1 MTTQRRRLAAVT
13 AATALIIGFAGCGG
27 DSGGG
32 GDVSTNKDA
41 TRTEATKGGTVYSLE
56 QAVTEHLD
64 PQRVY
69 VGRDISNLSR
79 LVYRSLVT
87 FPPGET
93 DPTKG
98 TTPVPDLATD
108 TGQSNEDATEWSF
121 TLKDGPVWQDGQPVT
136 CEDFKYG
143 VSRTFATDV
152 ITGGPNY
159 ILGYLDVPEAAD
171 GTPVYKGPYT
181 GEGQAEFD
189 KAVVCDG
196 NTITYQFKKPWPD
209 FPLAIAALTAFDP
222 YRADQD
228 KGDKSDLAV
237 FSNGPYML
245 DGEWNEDTGGTF
257 VRNPEWD
264 GAEDPNREA
273 NPDSF
278 VFQIGIEPEVIVDRL
293 IANQGDDQN
302 AITTRNVTPAQYPQ
316 ITGDVAARAVNFES
330 PFANYLLPNFNRITN
345 LQVRQAL
352 AAGDRPGWLRGC
364 ARWRQGVPAVA
375 VRRRSTTPGYVPNA
389 NFGEAAGADVEG
401 AKALLEE
408 SGETL
413 PYPIKLTY
421 PIGSDASQ
429 KAFAALKATY
439 DSAGFDVTLDGL
451 DPSGPYYDTIQKPG
465 SDSDLIW
472 GGWGADWPS
481 ISTVIPPL
489 FDSRIN
495 LTKASNGQDYG
506 NYKNDEVNAAM
517 DAASAEIDLDKA
529 NRCGPTSTTR
539 WARKSPTSRWTCR
552 CSTPA
557 RLEHRELRQRSIH
570 QRLPRPRS
578 HLRQGRRQLTDR
590 FGCGPAF
597 TAGPHPAILHSA
609 GDPLEPMRTCDRTV
623 TARTPAPGHRGRDC
637 ESG

>member
-1 MTTQRRRLAAVT
+1 MTTQRRRLAAVA
-13 AATALIIGFAGCGG
+13 AATALTIGFAGCGG

-32 GDVSTNKDA
+32 GDLSTNKDA
-41 TRTEATKGGTVYSLE
+41 KRSDAVKGGTVFSLE
-56 QAVTEHLD
+56 QSVTEHLD
-64 PQRVY
+64 PQRTY

-93 DPTKG
+93 DQTKG
-98 TTPVPDLATD
+98 ATPIPDLATD

-121 TLKDGPVWQDGQPVT
+121 TLKDGPVWQDGKPVT
-136 CEDFKYG
+136 CEDLKYG

-159 ILGYLDVPEAAD
+159 IIGYLDVPEAAD

-181 GEGQAEFD
+181 GEGQDAFD
-189 KAVVCDG
+189 QAVVCDG
-196 NTITYQFKKPWPD
+196 NTITYHFKKPWPD
-209 FPLAIAALTAFDP
+209 FPLAIAALAAFDP

-228 KGDKSDLAV
+228 QGDKSDLQV

-245 DGEWNEDTGGTF
+245 DGEWNEDSGGTF
-257 VRNPEWD
+257 IRNPEWD
-264 GAEDPNREA
+264 GAEDTTREA
-273 NPDSF
+273 NPDKF
-278 VFQIGIEPEVIVDRL
+278 VFQIGIEAEVIVDRL

-302 AITTRNVTPAQYPQ
+302 AISTRNVTPAQYPQ
-316 ITGDVAARAVNFES
+316 ITGDVAARAVDFES
-330 PFANYLLPNFNRITN
+330 PYANYLLPNFNRITN
-345 LQVRQAL
+345 LKVRQAL
-352 AAGDRPGWLRGC
+352 ALATDRGSYVGALGGDKASHPSLS
-364 ARWRQGVPAVA
+364 VVA
-375 VRRRSTTPGYVPNA
+375 PSTPGYVPNV

-401 AKALLEE
+401 AKAMLEE
-408 SGETL
+408 SGEKL

-506 NYKNDEVNAAM
+506 NFKNDEVNAAM

-529 NRCGPTSTTR
+529 NTMWADIDNTLGEEVAYIPLDVQMFYFLRGSNIENYVNAASTSGYPDLGVISV
-539 WARKSPTSRWTCR
+539 KDGGS
-552 CSTPA
+552 
-557 RLEHRELRQRSIH
+557 
-570 QRLPRPRS
+570 
-578 HLRQGRRQLTDR
+578 
-590 FGCGPAF
+590 
-597 TAGPHPAILHSA
+597 
-609 GDPLEPMRTCDRTV
+609 
-623 TARTPAPGHRGRDC
+623 
-637 ESG
+637 